1 MCPAPLH
8 VDRSL
13 LHELETLCRRAAGAT
28 SETGTLAPLA
38 FHDQAWGVSRSQ
50 WRRRW
55 QIADGK
61 AADRWNELW
70 ARMLEPDAIFG
81 PVLVLGGE
89 PFEEPCLAATAR
101 IAARLLA
108 EEVRAGM
115 PCPEVRAGWSFE
127 LVLAQ
132 SLRRSGVAGI
142 APGLLLLLDT
152 GWRDERGDPLW
163 FSECLRECPLDALPR
178 HGATLLLSTGWREH
192 EERFSRAA

>member
-1 MCPAPLH
+1 MCPAPLD

-13 LHELETLCRRAAGAT
+13 LRELEALCRRAAGVT
-28 SETGTLAPLA
+28 SDAGSLAPLA

-55 QIADGK
+55 QIVDGK
-61 AADRWNELW
+61 AAARWNELW
-70 ARMLEPDAIFG
+70 GRMLDPGTIFA
-81 PVLVLGGE
+81 PLLALEGE
-89 PFEEPCLAATAR
+89 PFDEPCLGATAR

-108 EEVRAGM
+108 DEVRAGM

-132 SLRRSGVAGI
+132 SLRRSGVPGI
-142 APGLLLLLDT
+142 APGLLLLLDA

-163 FSECLRECPLDALPR
+163 FSECLRECSLDALPR
-178 HGATLLLSTGWREH
+178 QGATLLLSTGWREH
-192 EERFSRAA
+192 EERFAPRA